1 MSTERTIAK
10 NTVILLVATILSYLL
25 MFFVNIFIA
34 RYLGAEGFGILSLA
48 IALTG
53 IFTIFTDLGL
63 NTLTIREIA
72 RNKTLTR
79 DYLIN
84 ITVIKI
90 LLAILTLCIVF
101 FTVNIFGYTEEV
113 SYIIYLITFSI
124 IFTAFTSI
132 FNSIFQAY
140 EQMEYMSV
148 GNILNSALLF
158 MGVVI
163 GIFYQLDIFFF
174 AMVYIIASIV
184 VLVYSFIIYTW
195 KFPVPKINIDL
206 SFWKLTLKE
215 ALPFGVTNIFGSI
228 YYWIDSVMLSKMVGN
243 EVVGWY
249 NAAYRL
255 MFVFLSIYTV
265 YLASI
270 FPVMSKFYETSNE
283 YLKFSYE
290 RSYKYLLIISLPI
303 AFGTTLLADKIILLI
318 YGAGYIPAIFALQI
332 LIWTVPLLFIN
343 GLSGYV
349 LGAVNRQMVLTK
361 ITFIGVVLNIILNLI
376 LIPKFSFIGSSVATV
391 VTELILSP
399 FLVYPLFKAGYA
411 NKKALS
417 KDFPKLIF
425 SNMVMVALIII
436 LRDLNLLLIILLSS
450 LVYFV
455 TIYLFRALDEI
466 DISLIKRL
474 LNLR

>member
-10 NTVILLVATILSYLL
+10 NTVILLVATVLSYIL

-34 RYLGAEGFGILSLA
+34 RYLGAEEFGILSLA

-90 LLAILTLCIVF
+90 LLAILTLFIVF

-148 GNILNSALLF
+148 GNILNSAILF

-163 GIFYQLDIFFF
+163 GIFCKLDIFFF

-195 KFPVPKINIDL
+195 KFPIPKINIDL

-417 KDFPKLIF
+417 KDLPKLIV
-425 SNMVMVALIII
+425 SNMVMVAIIII
-436 LRDLNLLLIILLSS
+436 LRDLHLLLIILLAS

-455 TIYLFRALDEI
+455 TIYLFGVLDEI